1 MQMKI
6 LLKFYANWLDNLKP
20 KAYNKRKKGKG
31 KNMKIIY
38 EVDDEVIMT
47 RSKDGLLEG
56 QIVRVV
62 DTDYNTM
69 HPYLVTDDN
78 IDTWVEEDDIKST
91 TPTIDSLLSE
101 MNEIELKEYIKIK
114 TEEDNKKCLEFLA
127 KNLSEY
133 YSIEEIYKNAN
144 ISFTSLDTL
153 KCELIHQ
160 TKIPYWRCE
169 ELGYV
174 VSSILHPNKKVYF
187 GDDGSTLI
195 RGKSEYY
202 FCAKKV
208 IKEVYNDDEEE
219 CGEDE

>member
-1 MQMKI
+1 MKI
-6 LLKFYANWLDNLKP
+6 
-20 KAYNKRKKGKG
+20 
-31 KNMKIIY
+31 MY
-38 EVDDEVIMT
+38 EVDDEVVMT

-78 IDTWVEEDDIKST
+78 LDTWVEEDDIKFT
-91 TPTIDSLLSE
+91 TPAIDLHLSE
-101 MNEIELKEYIKIK
+101 INEIELKEYIKIK

-127 KNLSEY
+127 NHSSEY
-133 YSIEEIYKNAN
+133 FSLEEIYKNAN

-153 KCELIHQ
+153 KHELIHQ
-160 TKIPYWRCE
+160 TKIPWRCE

-174 VSSILHPNKKVYF
+174 VSSILKQNKKKYY
-187 GDDGSTLI
+187 GDDGSVLF